1 MKNSNEQ
8 KILEL
13 IIDNKWNFKSHINKL
28 CKKDTQKIGALCR
41 LSSYLNNSEKKI
53 IFNSIMKSQF
63 NYWRLVWIFCS
74 KKLNSI
80 ISKLHER
87 SIRIVLND
95 YLSDFNELLEN
106 SNEICNHHRNI
117 RTLLIE
123 IFKIK
128 NELTPPIMESMLNRR
143 VSIYNLSNFQEFVT
157 ERQRIVLYDLDTLS
171 YRYPQPWSLLPETLK
186 ETNLLS

>member
-95 YLSDFNELLEN
+95 YPSDFNELLEN
-106 SNEICNHHRNI
+106 NNEICNHHRNI

-128 NELTPPIMESMLNRR
+128 HELTPPIMESMLNRR
-143 VSIYNLSNFQEFVT
+143 VSTYNLSNFQEFVT
-157 ERQRIVLYDLDTLS
+157 ERQRTVWYDLDTLS

>member
-13 IIDNKWNFKSHINKL
+13 IVDNKWNFKSHTNKL
-28 CKKDTQKIGALCR
+28 CKKDTQKIRALCR

-53 IFNSIMKSQF
+53 IFNLIMKSQF

-106 SNEICNHHRNI
+106 NHEICNHHRNI
-117 RTLLIE
+117 RILLIK

-128 NELTPPIMESMLNRR
+128 NELTPPIMESILNRR
-143 VSIYNLSNFQEFVT
+143 VSTYNLSNFQEFVT
-157 ERQRIVLYDLDTLS
+157 ERQRTVWYDLDTLS

>member
-13 IIDNKWNFKSHINKL
+13 IIDNKWNFKSHTNEL
-28 CKKDTQKIGALCR
+28 CTKDTQKIGALCR

-53 IFNSIMKSQF
+53 IFNLIMKFQF
-63 NYWRLVWIFCS
+63 KYWRLVWIFCS

-143 VSIYNLSNFQEFVT
+143 VSTYNLSNFQEFVT

-186 ETNLLS
+186 ETNSLS

>member
-8 KILEL
+8 KILGL
-13 IIDNKWNFKSHINKL
+13 IIDNKWNFKSHTNKL
-28 CKKDTQKIGALCR
+28 CKKDTRKIGALCR

-53 IFNSIMKSQF
+53 IFNLIMKSQF

-74 KKLNSI
+74 KKLDSI

-106 SNEICNHHRNI
+106 NNEICNHHRNI
-117 RTLLIE
+117 RILLIK

-128 NELTPPIMESMLNRR
+128 NELTPPIMESILNRR
-143 VSIYNLSNFQEFVT
+143 VSTYNLSNFQEFVT
-157 ERQRIVLYDLDTLS
+157 ERQRTVWYDLDTLS
-171 YRYPQPWSLLPETLK
+171 
-186 ETNLLS
+186 

>member
-8 KILEL
+8 KILGL
-13 IIDNKWNFKSHINKL
+13 IIDNKWNFKSHTNKL
-28 CKKDTQKIGALCR
+28 CKKDTRKIGALCR

-53 IFNSIMKSQF
+53 VLNSIMKSQF

-80 ISKLHER
+80 ISKLHEG
-87 SIRIVLND
+87 SIRIVLKD
-95 YLSDFNELLEN
+95 YPSDFNELLEN
-106 SNEICNHHRNI
+106 NNEICNHHRNI

-128 NELTPPIMESMLNRR
+128 IELTSPIMESMLNRR
-143 VSIYNLSNFQEFVT
+143 VNTYNLSNFQEFVT
-157 ERQRIVLYDLDTLS
+157 KRQKTVWYDLDTLS

-186 ETNLLS
+186 ETNSLS